1 MINLLESTKSKITKN
16 ENSEY
21 VSHLGITEVALV
33 HYNIVNNDY
42 QYDSWVL
49 CTFVPSNHLV
59 NWWIFCLKTF
69 YFGKPL
75 TQNFHIF
82 KYE

>member
-42 QYDSWVL
+42 QYDS
-49 CTFVPSNHLV
+49 
-59 NWWIFCLKTF
+59 
-69 YFGKPL
+69 
-75 TQNFHIF
+75 
-82 KYE
+82 